1 MNIEAVKTRIKLH
14 EGFRLEPYT
23 DTEGFLTGGFGHKI
37 LDGETLPTTKEGWEE
52 LFDKDF
58 DRAYEG
64 AMEIFEGKVDN
75 IYTQGL
81 DQNTIDV
88 VKGVLVEMVYQLGKY
103 GVLKF
108 KNFLKALDE
117 GDLSR
122 ASEEMLDSLWARQTP
137 NRAKDLSLYNF
148 GAKVSGLLDVYAD
161 PKTVMKLL
169 KPRHFEYDLWLK

>member
-75 IYTQGL
+75 IYATGL
-81 DQNTIDV
+81 NQNTIDV

-117 GDLSR
+117 GDLLR

-137 NRAKDLSLYNF
+137 NRAKDLS
-148 GAKVSGLLDVYAD
+148 SIISELDNGV
-161 PKTVMKLL
+161 
-169 KPRHFEYDLWLK
+169 

>member
-88 VKGVLVEMVYQLGKY
+88 VKGLNKNEMNIFYTVIVGNSFTKLNVGLGISVI
-103 GVLKF
+103 G
-108 KNFLKALDE
+108 
-117 GDLSR
+117 
-122 ASEEMLDSLWARQTP
+122 
-137 NRAKDLSLYNF
+137 
-148 GAKVSGLLDVYAD
+148 
-161 PKTVMKLL
+161 
-169 KPRHFEYDLWLK
+169 